1 MLLAPIKRHTLRTA
15 MIALLTVVVWSS
27 SPSIAVGLETVGGVD
42 LASDPALAAA
52 GPKVPMPAGVLRTID
67 GRTLWE
73 RQPHEQRAMASIT
86 KIMTALVVLEEAD
99 PAETVTVSPNAA
111 AVKESGV
118 DLVAGERFTVQQ
130 LLEAVLVPSAND
142 AAYALAEHVAGS
154 EDAFVELMNA
164 KAAELGLGQTRFANP
179 HGLDEPGHYTCA
191 ADIATLTTVAMA
203 DPRFAEIVS
212 KPAISWTSGG
222 VTKRHES
229 SNKLLGAYE
238 GMLGGKTGWT
248 NGAGYSVV
256 LTAERQGI
264 SLVAVVLGGTSES
277 DRFAQAR
284 SLFDW
289 GFAHYKMTE
298 VASQDTT
305 AGLVPVADYLDR
317 TVPAIVSGDAV
328 VPVFD
333 LDGEVTS
340 RVDLVG
346 EIDAP
351 VEAGDRLGTLTVVQG
366 TRLLAQVPVV
376 AAQDVAEPDAM
387 DAVGIWFTRVWRT
400 MFGGE
405 LQAAPVRVM

>member
-1 MLLAPIKRHTLRTA
+1 MLRTPLTQR
-15 MIALLTVVVWSS
+15 MLRPLIIALLSVAVAVS
-27 SPSIAVGLETVGGVD
+27 SPLTAVAVETIGGVAIAD
-42 LASDPALAAA
+42 DPARAAA
-52 GPKVPMPAGVLRTID
+52 APAVPMPAGVLRTTD

-73 RQPHEQRAMASIT
+73 REPHEQRAMASIT
-86 KIMTALVVLEEAD
+86 KIMTALVVLDEAD
-99 PAETVTVSPNAA
+99 PTETVVVSPAAA

-130 LLEAVLVPSAND
+130 LLEATLVPSAND
-142 AAYALAEHVAGS
+142 AAFALAEHVAGS
-154 EDAFVELMNA
+154 EAAFVELMNK
-164 KAAELGLGQTRFANP
+164 KAAELGLGETHYSNP

-191 ADIATLTTVAMA
+191 GDIATLTTVAMA
-203 DPRFAEIVS
+203 DPRFSAIVS
-212 KPAISWTSGG
+212 KPSISWTSGG
-222 VTKRHES
+222 VTKVHES
-229 SNKLLGAYE
+229 SNKLLGAYD

-248 NGAGYSVV
+248 NDAGYSVV
-256 LTAERQGI
+256 LTARRGEIG
-264 SLVAVVLGGTSES
+264 LVAVVLGGTSEN
-277 DRFAQAR
+277 DRFVQAR

-289 GFAHYKMTE
+289 GFTHYAMTE
-298 VASQDTT
+298 VASEDTT
-305 AGLVPVADYLDR
+305 AGLVPVTDYLDR
-317 TVPAIVSGDAV
+317 TVAATVASDAV

-340 RVDLVG
+340 RLDLVS

-376 AAQDVAEPDAM
+376 AAEDVAEPDAM
-387 DAVGIWFTRVWRT
+387 DAIGIWFTRVWRT